1 VRELLNLIDIFSHSS
16 IPGELSEMTIRA
28 SNIFETF
35 MAGFAAIAIGVI
47 PTYAQSPANHAA
59 DNSAQNQ
66 SDRNNNTLTPMD
78 QSNKP
83 EDLNITRQLRK
94 SIVDDKSLSTD
105 AKNIKIITVDGK
117 VTLRGPVSNEQER
130 TDIAAKAG
138 QIAGAANVN
147 NELQVKAE

>member
-1 VRELLNLIDIFSHSS
+1 
-16 IPGELSEMTIRA
+16 MTIRA

-35 MAGFAAIAIGVI
+35 VAGVAVIAIGVI
-47 PTYAQSPANHAA
+47 PTYAQSSPNPAA

-66 SDRNNNTLTPMD
+66 TDRNNNTLTPVD

-94 SIVDDKSLSTD
+94 SIVDDKSLSTN

-130 TDIAAKAG
+130 ANIAARAG
-138 QIAGAANVN
+138 QIAGASNVN
-147 NELQVKAE
+147 DELQVKAE

>member
-1 VRELLNLIDIFSHSS
+1 
-16 IPGELSEMTIRA
+16 MTIRA

-35 MAGFAAIAIGVI
+35 IAGFAVIAIGVI
-47 PTYAQSPANHAA
+47 PTYAQSSPNHAA

-66 SDRNNNTLTPMD
+66 ADRNNNTLTPVD

-94 SIVDDKSLSTD
+94 SIVDDKSLSTN

-138 QIAGAANVN
+138 HIAGATNVN